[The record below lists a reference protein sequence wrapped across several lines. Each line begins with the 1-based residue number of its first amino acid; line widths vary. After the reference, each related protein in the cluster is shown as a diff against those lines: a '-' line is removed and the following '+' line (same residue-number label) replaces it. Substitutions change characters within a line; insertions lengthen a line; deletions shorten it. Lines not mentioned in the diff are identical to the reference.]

1 MPVCVLSNYFTISD
15 CGTLRGKVDESG
27 AGAAAP
33 LPGASGL
40 GDRTAWFFYLF
51 IYFVG
56 TLKLSDHLFRTG
68 ADTVEQLGTIDEGY
82 FYCAVWLKGKR

>member
-1 MPVCVLSNYFTISD
+1 MPVCVLPNYFAISD

-40 GDRTAWFFYLF
+40 GDRK
-51 IYFVG
+51 V
-56 TLKLSDHLFRTG
+56 
-68 ADTVEQLGTIDEGY
+68 
-82 FYCAVWLKGKR
+82 